1 MPRRRP
7 DPTEPPIAIE
17 DPPEPGGHFGIP
29 MPPKSKKPAAKKPN
43 KTPKK
48 NKNKSLSSVPLNYA
62 PQIPHARHTLSVHR
76 DGITVSATEVFHEID
91 STSEFVLRPFAVV
104 PTNVLMFPTLQTLSL
119 AFTKAKIRKVRV
131 TYHATC
137 SALQTGRIGM
147 AYVNDPKRSAP
158 SSFRDLLAYSR
169 SNVGPVYRNQTVE
182 CDLDRDF
189 EFYLQTFTGFSDSQL
204 RFEIPGYVVVAT
216 DESATTEIGLP
227 AGLLSVEY
235 IVELYGLRPPTQV
248 SANFKNATTQA
259 ITDGTIVAGNFIQNV
274 KTPDSDIVVGYYGHS
289 NDVKDPEGVLLWEK
303 FESVAIA
310 AGKWVFNGFLDFVA
324 AGVVLA
330 DEKYPQRGKS
340 LADDGLVWV
349 EDPDD
354 DSKSSSMRA
363 YRVHN
368 RDGSILVYPDRSLDA
383 YIERR
388 NAFVKVLEND
398 RLSRSNTSFLALKA
412 SFDLIKKFREE
423 FTPYDA
429 NWSASKTA
437 IKNFMRKNFRMDR
450 EQMTSPAFS
459 GLMRARTTCV
469 LTIPPGVSTR
479 PLDTLHLY
487 DPEVEVNVT
496 GTFICV
502 EPDGTSMTVKADV
515 ISATVDARETYIFR
529 VSTEPTTDG
538 CRLGIQMSVDDA
550 YTLALNGPST
560 EQVAANDSSTE
571 VNGCAFS
578 AQSLYL
584 SSTAIDFQSA

>member
-1 MPRRRP
+1 
-7 DPTEPPIAIE
+7 
-17 DPPEPGGHFGIP
+17 
-29 MPPKSKKPAAKKPN
+29 
-43 KTPKK
+43 
-48 NKNKSLSSVPLNYA
+48 
-62 PQIPHARHTLSVHR
+62 
-76 DGITVSATEVFHEID
+76 
-91 STSEFVLRPFAVV
+91 
-104 PTNVLMFPTLQTLSL
+104 
-119 AFTKAKIRKVRV
+119 
-131 TYHATC
+131 
-137 SALQTGRIGM
+137 
-147 AYVNDPKRSAP
+147 
-158 SSFRDLLAYSR
+158 
-169 SNVGPVYRNQTVE
+169 
-182 CDLDRDF
+182 
-189 EFYLQTFTGFSDSQL
+189 
-204 RFEIPGYVVVAT
+204 
-216 DESATTEIGLP
+216 
-227 AGLLSVEY
+227 
-235 IVELYGLRPPTQV
+235 
-248 SANFKNATTQA
+248 
-259 ITDGTIVAGNFIQNV
+259 
-274 KTPDSDIVVGYYGHS
+274 
-289 NDVKDPEGVLLWEK
+289 
-303 FESVAIA
+303 
-310 AGKWVFNGFLDFVA
+310 
-324 AGVVLA
+324 
-330 DEKYPQRGKS
+330 
-340 LADDGLVWV
+340 
-349 EDPDD
+349 
-354 DSKSSSMRA
+354 MRA